1 MDEAS
6 VRAIALRHLASR
18 HRPGVGLDAGGAAGD
33 PGDPARLVPAGPFGA
48 ALQELEDRQGAAA
61 LRELGHDYAR
71 LWARTFRPLVRHLRG
86 RPRDALNLFASEVY
100 PFLRGQARAARIE
113 RAGPRDAVVLL
124 APDLPPAYLEGMV
137 AGFVELT
144 RAEATCRHL
153 GGERFEVS
161 YAVAQADRLA
171 WLGLQFASLRVPFI
185 VAAATAALVGLGIAG
200 ATGYTDSLRVA
211 ATLIA
216 VLAVQ
221 GGANALHHLRTR
233 RPRGPLSPPEPPSAW
248 YRVWM
253 VSGYGVGSL
262 IGLWLAKDAPGL
274 ALAGTA
280 GLGLSILYARLHDV
294 GFGPAVAGITY
305 GPLITLGALHALVG
319 WSNPDVHVVGLLA
332 SIPLGLLAAALF
344 YVNDLA
350 DRPLDEA
357 AGKRSLLVRLP
368 RSGHAAGFALLVGVG
383 LAGLAAVL
391 VVTLSTDALPLILLA
406 AASLAAIRLVQM
418 VQQNV
423 DDPAG
428 LAGARFGALAL
439 HAIAGAILLLTA
451 LLETQ

>member
-1 MDEAS
+1 M
-6 VRAIALRHLASR
+6 RAIAWRHLGSR
-18 HRPGVGLDAGGAAGD
+18 HRPASMPEGTDNPTSLVAAE
-33 PGDPARLVPAGPFGA
+33 PFC
-48 ALQELEDRQGAAA
+48 DA
-61 LRELGHDYAR
+61 LRELEADKGAGTLRDLGADYAR

-86 RPRDALNLFASEVY
+86 RPQDALNLFASDVY
-100 PFLRGQARAARIE
+100 PFLRGEARAARIE
-113 RAGPRDAVVLL
+113 RSGPRSAVVLL
-124 APDLPPAYLEGMV
+124 APDFPPAYLEGMV
-137 AGFVELT
+137 AGFVALT

-153 GGERFEVS
+153 GGERFEVT

-185 VAAATAALVGLGIAG
+185 VAAATAALVGLG
-200 ATGYTDSLRVA
+200 VA
-211 ATLIA
+211 AASGYAELVRVVAILIA

-248 YRVWM
+248 YKVWM
-253 VSGYGVGSL
+253 VSGYGCGTI

-274 ALAGTA
+274 AIAGTA

-305 GPLITLGALHALVG
+305 GPLITVGALHALVG
-319 WSNPDVHVVGLLA
+319 WQDPNAHIVGLLA
-332 SIPLGLLAAALF
+332 SLPLGLLAAALF

-391 VVTLSTDALPLILLA
+391 VGTLQTDALPLVLLGVACLA
-406 AASLAAIRLVQM
+406 AVRLVQL

-439 HAIAGAILLLTA
+439 HALAGAILILTA
-451 LLETQ
+451 LLEAT